1 MYYSLIFD
9 LLSSSA
15 DIICFENKEKHKMP
29 KGKDVQY
36 LVVISMWKCPWNE
49 IFCIFWL
56 IVVFKN

>member
-36 LVVISMWKCPWNE
+36 LVVISM
-49 IFCIFWL
+49 
-56 IVVFKN
+56 